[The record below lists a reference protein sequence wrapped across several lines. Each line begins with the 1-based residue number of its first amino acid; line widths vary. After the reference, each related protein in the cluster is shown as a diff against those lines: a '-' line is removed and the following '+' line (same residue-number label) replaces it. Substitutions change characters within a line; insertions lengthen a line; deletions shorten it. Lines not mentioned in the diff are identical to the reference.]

1 MLTATLLEDKVE
13 YYGHNFPYSIT
24 VMNSSCMTG
33 TDYGWHNTTKH
44 NNVTTYS
51 YVKISLGND
60 LAKQGNLVMP
70 SSVSLSV
77 STFPQTCHAT
87 CVANAVLKMLAHA
100 LGVGDRM
107 CGNCFITIRKLVL
120 HRHQYICFSDFSAL
134 ITLAND

>member
-24 VMNSSCMTG
+24 VMNSNCMTG

-44 NNVTTYS
+44 NNMTTYS

-77 STFPQTCHAT
+77 YIPSNVSRDLCRQC
-87 CVANAVLKMLAHA
+87 
-100 LGVGDRM
+100 GVENVGARV
-107 CGNCFITIRKLVL
+107 GRWRSHVWKLF
-120 HRHQYICFSDFSAL
+120 YYY
-134 ITLAND
+134 